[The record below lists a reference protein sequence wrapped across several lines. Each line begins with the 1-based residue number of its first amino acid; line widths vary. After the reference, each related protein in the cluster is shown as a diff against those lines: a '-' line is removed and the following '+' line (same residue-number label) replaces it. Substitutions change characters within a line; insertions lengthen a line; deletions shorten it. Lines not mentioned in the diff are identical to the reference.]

1 MAMTPLRRI
10 FSKLCPKL
18 RQKQTLREVLSMY
31 DKGDFEKAHAA
42 LCKIL
47 DNQPQWSKNGGL
59 NTLLAD
65 LELLI
70 NDDACKAIELL
81 DRAREVGGAD
91 ICYYYSV
98 YGSAMLSIGNYKEA
112 IKNLERSVALDPNVA
127 NLTMLAQA
135 LSKINDSR
143 EIDIWHK
150 VLEKDPFNCLAHIYV
165 GLEAAES
172 GDRGKALLMAK
183 RAEKLNP
190 TVEDFFLIGILY
202 HKLEEFQTAINTYL
216 IANRLGYKDKAL
228 LYAHIAACYLSLG
241 DENIARKYAEWAIQ
255 FDPENDYVKEV
266 WGECEEISGE

>member
-1 MAMTPLRRI
+1 MAIARFI
-10 FSKLCPKL
+10 KKFSKCIPKF
-18 RQKQTLREVLSMY
+18 RQAYTFDDVFSMY

-47 DNQPQWSKNGGL
+47 DKQPQWSKNGGV

-81 DRAREVGGAD
+81 DRAREFDGAD
-91 ICYYYSV
+91 MCYYYCV
-98 YGSAMLSIGNYKEA
+98 RGDAMLSIGNYEEA
-112 IKNLERSVALDPNVA
+112 IKNLELSVALDPNVA

-216 IANRLGYKDKAL
+216 IANRLSYKDKAL
-228 LYAHIAACYLSLG
+228 LYAHIADCYLSLG
-241 DENIARKYAEWAIQ
+241 DESIARKYVEWAIQ

-266 WGECEEISGE
+266 WGECEKISGE